1 MQEATIGPQRRSQAQ
16 VPQVFEICCIVLRHS
31 KLKLSQH
38 KDMHQLIACSYCK
51 GFGHTKASCLKLLTK
66 STHFDA
72 SQNICRDFN
81 RFKSSSCQNQDD
93 PSICQYKRERKCS
106 ICLEKG
112 CKAYNH
118 IQGFQEKFDSN
129 LTKKILSFVQR
140 AIKETLHTELKAN
153 VKQTT
158 TTEVQTEVPS
168 NISNEQKDVQSPT
181 PEPLQLP
188 NNTCMTIPVVSAS
201 DTVDMAVSTGFPLSA
216 VSEKHARN
224 VVAAKTPY
232 RKDFALVTAK
242 LTTTDSALLQLKEPI
257 EVPTTFPNGQSYRF
271 EMVVVQELP
280 YDIIF
285 GFNHLQTTDA
295 EINYSDSAI
304 TFGHVDMNFTVKF
317 KKKSP
322 SANTVVALTSAFN

>member
-1 MQEATIGPQRRSQAQ
+1 MSES
-16 VPQVFEICCIVLRHS
+16 
-31 KLKLSQH
+31 
-38 KDMHQLIACSYCK
+38 
-51 GFGHTKASCLKLLTK
+51 
-66 STHFDA
+66 
-72 SQNICRDFN
+72 
-81 RFKSSSCQNQDD
+81 DD
-93 PSICQYKRERKCS
+93 PSVCEYKREHKCS

-112 CKAYNH
+112 CKAYHH
-118 IQGFQEKFDSN
+118 IQGFQGKFDSN

-140 AIKETLHTELKAN
+140 AIKETLHTELKAK
-153 VKQTT
+153 VKQTA
-158 TTEVQTEVPS
+158 TEVQTEVPS
-168 NISNEQKDVQSPT
+168 NISNEQKDAQSPT

-188 NNTCMTIPVVSAS
+188 NNTCMTIPVVSAN
-201 DTVDMAVSTGFPLSA
+201 DTIDMAISTGFPLSA
-216 VSEKHARN
+216 VSEKHTRK

-232 RKDFALVTAK
+232 RKDFALVNAK
-242 LTTTDSALLQLKEPI
+242 LTTADSELLQLKEPI
-257 EVPTTFPNGQSYRF
+257 EVPITFPNGQSYRF

-322 SANTVVALTSAFN
+322 STNTVVALTSAFI